1 MLLLSYILF
10 SSTVHAKDYEKVWH
24 WQPNTPPKIVICK
37 DAKTKKNSIER
48 SVNFWKEKG
57 HSFGSVV
64 SGGVECNGAWSYNTV
79 LIRGEGDL
87 DTSVWNANTTP
98 WHNPET
104 GMLLS
109 VVIQFDNN
117 LANID
122 DLINHEL
129 GHALGFG
136 HSDDYNNVMYCERSY

>member
-1 MLLLSYILF
+1 MLLFSYILF
-10 SSTVHAKDYEKVWH
+10 SSVAHGEDYERVWQ
-24 WQPNTPPKIVICK
+24 WQTRTPPKIVICK
-37 DAKTKKNSIER
+37 DAKTKKAKVEK
-48 SVNFWKEKG
+48 SVNFWKERG
-57 HSFGSVV
+57 HRFGSITT
-64 SGGVECNGAWSYNTV
+64 GGSECAKPWSYNTV
-79 LIRGEGDL
+79 LIRGQGDL

-98 WHNPET
+98 WLSTET
-104 GMLLS
+104 GNLLS

-136 HSDDYNNVMYCERSY
+136 HSDDYNDVMYCERSY